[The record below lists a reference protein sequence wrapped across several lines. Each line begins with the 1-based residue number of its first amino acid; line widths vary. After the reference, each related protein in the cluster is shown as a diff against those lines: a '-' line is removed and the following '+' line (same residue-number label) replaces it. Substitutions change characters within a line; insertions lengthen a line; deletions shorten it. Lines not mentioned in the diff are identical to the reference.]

1 LAALVTHR
9 AVAPLAAGP
18 GLGEPDDVPAALDV
32 EEVVGWGDEPL

>member
-9 AVAPLAAGP
+9 AVAPLAAGA

-32 EEVVGWGDEPL
+32 EELLGPGDAPL